1 VSLDCQG
8 FGQFAT
14 TQHSDGLMLIAD
26 ETSGS
31 KGCAC
36 HDRACFK
43 TVIERV
49 HVHFLILN
57 TEDVRE
63 TTLERQTTH
72 ERQLTAFKVMTFLA
86 TSARTLALDTTARV
100 FTATR

>member
-1 VSLDCQG
+1 MHCQSL
-8 FGQFAT
+8 GQFTT
-14 TQHSDGLMLIAD
+14 TQHSDGLVLITD
-26 ETSGS
+26 KTGRL

-36 HDRACFK
+36 HVRARFK
-43 TVIERV
+43 AVVEHV
-49 HVHFLILN
+49 HVHFLIFN
-57 TEDVRE
+57 PENVRE